1 MGVHINSFGVKINTS
16 SDMVNFMAHNP
27 TLGRRIRHFRTEA
40 GLTLEQLGDITG
52 TAPSQLSMVENGH
65 REPRLSLLEAIA
77 TALDVSASDLLATE
91 PPTPRAALEMEM
103 EKAQTSPAYREL
115 GLPMLR
121 PTRAMSDKT
130 LQTIVGLHRELD
142 RRARLAIATPE
153 QARRANTEHR
163 AEMRERNN
171 HLPEIE
177 MIAEQSTLAVRHT
190 TGALTHHTVA
200 EMAERVG
207 LTIVHTADLPHSAR
221 AVVDL
226 ENGRIYIPP
235 ASIPGGHGLRSLAL
249 QAVAHN
255 VLEHEPPTDYADFLR
270 QRLEASYFSAA
281 CLMPRTASVN
291 FLERAK
297 RDRNIAIEDFR
308 DSFGVTHEAA
318 TLRFTNLATQHLGI
332 TLHYLRVNGDGTVV
346 GAYENDGLPLP
357 QDATGSTEGEVV
369 CRHWSARR
377 AFAQPTRAT
386 EHYQYTDTPAGT
398 FFEST
403 QTGIGPAG
411 DFSITLGVP
420 FAESKWFR
428 GRESQTREV
437 STCPDVRC
445 CRRPDDGLTERWKGS
460 AWAAPR
466 VRTHLFAPLP
476 QGTYPGV
483 DDREMYEFLEAHA
496 ND

>member
-1 MGVHINSFGVKINTS
+1 
-16 SDMVNFMAHNP
+16 MAGLR

-40 GLTLEQLGDITG
+40 DLTLEELGTITG

-77 TALDVSASDLLATE
+77 AALEVAVSDLLADE
-91 PPTPRAALEMEM
+91 APSPRAAMEMEM
-103 EKAQTSPAYREL
+103 EKAQASPAYREL

-121 PTRAMSDKT
+121 ATRAMPDTT
-130 LQTIVGLHRELD
+130 LKTIVGLHRELD
-142 RRARLAIATPE
+142 RRARLAISTPE
-153 QARRANTEHR
+153 QARRANTQHR
-163 AEMRERNN
+163 TKMRARNN

-177 MIAEQSTLAVRHT
+177 LIAEQSTTAVRHT
-190 TGALTHHTVA
+190 TGALTHRTVA

-207 LTIVHTADLPHSAR
+207 LSIVHTDDLPHSAR

-226 ENGRIYIPP
+226 EHGRIYIPP

-255 VLEHEPPTDYADFLR
+255 VLEHGVPANYADFLR
-270 QRLEASYFSAA
+270 QRLEASYFAAA
-281 CLMPRTASVN
+281 CLMPRTASVS
-291 FLERAK
+291 FLESAK

-318 TLRFTNLATQHLGI
+318 ALRFTNLATQHLGI

-377 AFAQPTRAT
+377 AFARTTRTT
-386 EHYQYTDTPAGT
+386 EHYQYTDTPVGT

-403 QTGIGPAG
+403 QTGTG
-411 DFSITLGVP
+411 DTSEFSITLGVP
-420 FAESKWFR
+420 YAESKWFR

-445 CRRPDDGLTERWKGS
+445 CRRPEDGLMERWKGQ
-460 AWAAPR
+460 AWASPR
-466 VRTHLFAPLP
+466 VRAHLFAPLP
-476 QGTYPGV
+476 HGTYPGV
-483 DDREMYEFLEAHA
+483 DDREMYEFLESHA

>member
-1 MGVHINSFGVKINTS
+1 
-16 SDMVNFMAHNP
+16 MADLS
-27 TLGRRIRHFRTEA
+27 TLGRRIRHFRTDA
-40 GLTLEQLGDITG
+40 GLTLEQLGTITG

-77 TALDVSASDLLATE
+77 AALGVSASDLLADE
-91 PPTPRAALEMEM
+91 APSPRAALEMEM
-103 EKAQTSPAYREL
+103 EKAQASPAYREL

-121 PTRAMSDKT
+121 PTRAMTDTT
-130 LQTIVGLHRELD
+130 LKTIVGLHRELD

-153 QARRANTEHR
+153 QARRANTQHR
-163 AEMRERNN
+163 SGMRERNN
-171 HLPEIE
+171 YLPEIE
-177 MIAEQSTLAVRHT
+177 LIAEQSTAAVRHT
-190 TGALTHHTVA
+190 SGALTHRTVA

-207 LTIVHTADLPHSAR
+207 LAIVHTDDLPHSAR

-226 ENGRIYIPP
+226 EHGRIYIPP

-255 VLEHEPPTDYADFLR
+255 VLEYAAPANYAEFLR
-270 QRLEASYFSAA
+270 QRLEASYFAAA
-281 CLMPRTASVN
+281 CLMPRTASVS

-318 TLRFTNLATQHLGI
+318 TLRFTNLATHHLGI

-377 AFAQPTRAT
+377 AFARTTRTT

-403 QTGIGPAG
+403 QTGIGDASE
-411 DFSITLGVP
+411 FSITLGVP
-420 FAESKWFR
+420 YSESKWFR
-428 GRESQTREV
+428 GRESQMREV

-445 CRRPDDGLTERWKGS
+445 CRRPEDGLTERWQGN
-460 AWAAPR
+460 AWASPR

-476 QGTYPGV
+476 HGTYPGV

>member
-1 MGVHINSFGVKINTS
+1 MKIAVS
-16 SDMVNFMAHNP
+16 SCIVNFMADIS
-27 TLGRRIRHFRTEA
+27 TLGRRIRHFRVAA
-40 GLTLEQLGDITG
+40 GLTLEQLGDFTG

-77 TALDVSASDLLATE
+77 SALDVSASDLLAAE
-91 PPTPRAALEMEM
+91 APSPRAALEIEM
-103 EKAQTSPAYREL
+103 EKAQASPAYREL
-115 GLPMLR
+115 GLPVLR
-121 PTRAMSDKT
+121 PTRAMSDTT
-130 LQTIVGLHRELD
+130 LKTIVGLHRELD
-142 RRARLAIATPE
+142 RRARLSIATPE
-153 QARRANTEHR
+153 QARRANTQQR
-163 AEMRERNN
+163 LRMRERNN
-171 HLPEIE
+171 YLPEIE
-177 MIAEQSTLAVRHT
+177 LIAEQATTAVGHT
-190 TGALTHHTVA
+190 SGALTHRTVA

-207 LTIVHTADLPHSAR
+207 LSIVHTDDLPSSAR

-226 ENGRIYIPP
+226 EHGRIYIPP

-249 QAVAHN
+249 QAVARSIFDYAAP
-255 VLEHEPPTDYADFLR
+255 VDYADFLR
-270 QRLEASYFSAA
+270 QRLEASYFAAA
-281 CLMPRTASVN
+281 CLMPQTASVS

-318 TLRFTNLATQHLGI
+318 ALRFTNLATHHLGI

-377 AFAQPTRAT
+377 AFARTTRTT

-398 FFEST
+398 YFEAT
-403 QTGIGPAG
+403 QTGTGAASE
-411 DFSITLGVP
+411 FSITLGFP
-420 FAESKWFR
+420 YAQSKWFR
-428 GRESQTREV
+428 GRESQAREV
-437 STCPDVRC
+437 STCPDARC
-445 CRRPDDGLTERWKGS
+445 CRRPEDGLTERWVGQ
-460 AWAAPR
+460 AWASPR
-466 VRTHLFAPLP
+466 VRSHLFAPLP
-476 QGTYPGV
+476 HGTYPGV